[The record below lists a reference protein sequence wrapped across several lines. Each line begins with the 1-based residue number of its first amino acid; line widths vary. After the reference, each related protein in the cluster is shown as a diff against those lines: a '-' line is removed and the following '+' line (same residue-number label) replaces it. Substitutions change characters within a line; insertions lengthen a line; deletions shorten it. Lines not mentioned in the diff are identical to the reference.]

1 MAIFKIEKNKNYTV
15 MSNYHLRDKNLSYK
29 AKGLLSFMLSL
40 PEDWDYSLAG
50 LCAISKES
58 KDGIR
63 TILKELQ
70 EYHYLVIE
78 KSRNDKGL
86 FEYNYLIYEV
96 PHKLEIEKSIIIQI
110 WKRLPK

>member
-78 KSRNDKGL
+78 VFNYEIL
-86 FEYNYLIYEV
+86 YWEYKF
-96 PHKLEIEKSIIIQI
+96 KL
-110 WKRLPK
+110 